1 MVKCWLKSQQCYT
14 LKHGWSIWR
23 GQDVATTNKTV
34 AHEKMCIRV
43 WACIRTYGQ
52 LAMKREQKGDN
63 DPL

>member
-1 MVKCWLKSQQCYT
+1 MVKKSTVLYV
-14 LKHGWSIWR
+14 KIRMEFIWR
-23 GQDVATTNKTV
+23 GQGVATTNKTV